1 MQLIDLQ
8 LDHYNFY
15 CPVSGAYIM
24 LDSEELNENALSF
37 RAYWLDEYWDEPT
50 IKDPV
55 LAAAWALYYQ
65 QLLADNFDIWFAD
78 ADLYE
83 TLEKFFSSTPILNY
97 AVFKIRKIEASLVP
111 EHTVYLV
118 IDMNAMA

>member
-1 MQLIDLQ
+1 
-8 LDHYNFY
+8 
-15 CPVSGAYIM
+15 M
-24 LDSEELNENALSF
+24 LDSEAVNENAISF
-37 RAYWLDEYWDEPT
+37 RAYWLDEFWDEPT

-65 QLLADNFDIWFAD
+65 QLLTDNFDPWFAD
-78 ADLYE
+78 ANLYE
-83 TLEKFFSSTPILNY
+83 TLEKFFSSTSIQNY
-97 AVFKIRKIEASLVP
+97 IVFKIRKIEGSLVP